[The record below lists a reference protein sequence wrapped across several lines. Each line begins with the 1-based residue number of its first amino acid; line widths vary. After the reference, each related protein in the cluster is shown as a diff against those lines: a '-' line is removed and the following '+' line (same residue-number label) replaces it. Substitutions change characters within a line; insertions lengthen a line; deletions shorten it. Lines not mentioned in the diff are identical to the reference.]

1 MGIDPTYEVN
11 SSYNADAP
19 DPFRAADLN
28 NERNLG
34 MFQYAAPP
42 PPEPEPE
49 KPIAKPIAEP
59 LEEEEE
65 EEEESEKIELYQQFI
80 AHLHEES
87 SSEEEGE
94 NIEIYQQFIAHLHEE
109 PSSDEESENTELYER
124 FIAQLGLEDEEEEEV
139 FPEENEILYV
149 EFISQFQP
157 SDAETY
163 SSESDSS
170 ETTSEETPAFPES
183 EEEQQL
189 PIIAPRPMI
198 HNHSCDSVLSEDTL
212 NLLHF
217 NRGFDLFVD
226 DDDEDEVSL
235 ISIPPQLRL
244 TVS

>member
-19 DPFRAADLN
+19 DPFRLADLN

-59 LEEEEE
+59 LE
-65 EEEESEKIELYQQFI
+65 
-80 AHLHEES
+80 A
-87 SSEEEGE
+87 EEEGE

-109 PSSDEESENTELYER
+109 PSSDEESESTELYER

-170 ETTSEETPAFPES
+170 ETPAFPES

>member
-34 MFQYAAPP
+34 MFQYAASP

-59 LEEEEE
+59 LEEEE
-65 EEEESEKIELYQQFI
+65 
-80 AHLHEES
+80 
-87 SSEEEGE
+87 E